1 MKISI
6 FKIIFLNLLLLSSL
20 FSSTFEEDIKALDTK
35 SFNEKESIVSNLA
48 TNYSEDDRLV
58 LLLTKMLD
66 GDLYI
71 KNDDKDVLV
80 LVKKEAN
87 SLFTK
92 SLISGKDLESLEES
106 SLEKVKTNNKL
117 RSVIK
122 SL

>member
-87 SLFTK
+87 FFIYK
-92 SLISGKDLESLEES
+92 IFD
-106 SLEKVKTNNKL
+106 
-117 RSVIK
+117 
-122 SL
+122 